1 MRLPA
6 VAIAVAFAAGIALG
20 LCPPLVALQTSPH
33 FLQLSLTLA
42 AVLIALSVFLLR
54 RSALLAG
61 ASSLVVWLLLGII
74 GVAITQQ
81 PPPPNYVLRLV
92 EAGTIDLHTPL
103 RWQGTLRD
111 EPTDLPW
118 GTSLDLQLTSVEF
131 QQQSL
136 AISGGLRVTYN
147 PVGAQHAAP
156 HPGTDLQALSAPALP
171 AALRSLHSGDQVSIT
186 TEARLPQFF
195 RDEGAFDRRAYLRQ
209 QGVDLTATLRA
220 PELLEVVATSP
231 TFARNKLARARR
243 RLREELSTLLPG
255 APEEAA
261 VLRAML
267 LGDRSFLDR
276 SESVNFQKTGVFH
289 VLVVAGLHVGAFAAF
304 LFWLARKFRLSRGCT
319 SLAIVLCIV
328 AYVAVVEQRPPVLRA
343 ALMTL
348 LVVLALL
355 FFRRVELLNSVAI
368 AALLLLIASP
378 SLLADSSFQLSFLA
392 MFSIAGVAA
401 PWLER
406 TIEPYARGVHG
417 WRDVTRD
424 VAHPPKIAQ
433 FRIDLRSV
441 ASWLEPRLPSS
452 IAPGVTNFAARALS
466 LFFRVAEMLALT
478 LILQIG
484 MLPMLARD
492 FHRVTL
498 SGPFANLIAVPLTG
512 ILVPLGFVTLLVG
525 WMVPKLGL
533 LLALPLRWLTTVLLH
548 ATAWIAHFPRWSY
561 RIPAPPFW
569 VIFLFFVAAVLLSI
583 SLRSSSSTSSWLKRA
598 AFLSAVTA
606 AALIAIHP
614 FAPSFHRGWLELN
627 VLDVG
632 QGDSLFLVSPAG
644 HTILVDAAGPFT
656 EPFGS
661 GQARG
666 SDPGE
671 DAVSPYL
678 WSRGFQRIDVVA
690 LTHAH
695 QDHLG
700 GLFAI
705 LENFKVDALWIGR
718 EVASSQQKQLEA
730 LAIAKGITTVHELRG
745 ERLNW
750 DGAQLAF
757 LWPQIVPEE
766 VALSAKND
774 DSLVFRVQYGQRS
787 FLLPGDAEKSSERA
801 ILAETA
807 PAEMRADILKIGHH
821 GSKNST
827 TPEFLDAVHP
837 ELAVISA
844 GEENP
849 YGHPSPALLDR
860 LQQAGVL
867 ALRTDQNG
875 AIHIA
880 TDGRD
885 LQVSCFTA
893 CAQAQMQLALSD
905 AQSPNHQQRDQQQ

>member
-1 MRLPA
+1 MKLPA
-6 VAIAVAFAAGIALG
+6 VAIASAFAAGVALG
-20 LCPPLVALQTSPH
+20 LCPPLVTLPTSPH
-33 FLQLSLTLA
+33 FLQFSLSLA
-42 AVLIALSVFLLR
+42 AVLIALSFFLLR
-54 RSALLAG
+54 RGVPVAG
-61 ASSLVVWLLLGII
+61 ASSLVAWLLLGVI
-74 GVAITQQ
+74 GFAITQQ

-118 GTSLDLQLTSVEF
+118 GTSLDIALTSVEF
-131 QQQSL
+131 QQQSI
-136 AISGGLRVTYN
+136 AITGGLRVTSS
-147 PVGAQHAAP
+147 VVAQ
-156 HPGTDLQALSAPALP
+156 TILSARSSARSTTPLP
-171 AALRSLHSGDQVSIT
+171 VLHSGDTISVLTQ
-186 TEARLPQFF
+186 ARLPQFF
-195 RDEGAFDRRAYLRQ
+195 RDDGAFDRRAYLRQ

-220 PELLEVVATSP
+220 PELLQIVAAAPPS
-231 TFARNKLARARR
+231 AKNKLARVRH

-276 SESVNFQKTGVFH
+276 FESVNFQKTGVFH

-304 LFWLARKFRLSRGCT
+304 LFWLARKFRLSRAWT
-319 SLAIVLCIV
+319 SLAIVLCVV

-368 AALLLLIASP
+368 AALLLLVASP
-378 SLLADSSFQLSFLA
+378 SLLTDSSFQLSFLA
-392 MFSIAGVAA
+392 MFSIAGIAV
-401 PWLER
+401 PWLEH
-406 TIEPYARGVHG
+406 TIEPYARGVRG

-424 VAHPPKIAQ
+424 VSHPPKIAQ
-433 FRIDLRSV
+433 FRIDLRSM
-441 ASWLEPRLPSS
+441 ASWLEPRLPFA
-452 IAPGVTNFAARALS
+452 IAPRVTDFAARTLA
-466 LFFRVAEMLALT
+466 LFFRVAEMLVLT
-478 LILQIG
+478 LILQIA

-498 SGPFANLIAVPLTG
+498 SGPLANLVAVPLTG
-512 ILVPLGFVTLLVG
+512 VLVPLGFVTLIAG
-525 WMVPKLGL
+525 WIFPRLGL

-561 RIPAPPFW
+561 RVPAPPLW
-569 VIFLFFVAAVLLSI
+569 LILLFFVATLLLSV
-583 SLRSSSSTSSWLKRA
+583 SLRFSSSASLWLKRA
-598 AFLSAVTA
+598 AFFSAVAA
-606 AALIAIHP
+606 AALIAAHP

-644 HTILVDAAGPFT
+644 HTLLVDAAGPFT
-656 EPFGS
+656 EPFG
-661 GQARG
+661 GG
-666 SDPGE
+666 EPHGPDPGE

-705 LENFKVDALWIGR
+705 LENFKVHALWIGR
-718 EVASSQQKQLEA
+718 EVASNQQKQLEA
-730 LAIAKGITTVHELRG
+730 LAVARGIKVVHELRG
-745 ERLNW
+745 EHLDW

-766 VALSAKND
+766 VAPTVKND
-774 DSLVFRVQYGQRS
+774 DSLVFRIRYGQRS
-787 FLLPGDAEKSSERA
+787 LLLPGDAEKSSERA
-801 ILAETA
+801 ILSETA
-807 PAEMRADILKIGHH
+807 PEELRADILKIGHH

-827 TPEFLDAVHP
+827 TPEFLDAVQP
-837 ELAVISA
+837 KLAVISA

-849 YGHPSPALLDR
+849 YGHPSPMLLDR

-880 TDGRD
+880 TDGKNLR
-885 LQVSCFTA
+885 VSCFTA
-893 CAQAQMQLALSD
+893 CPQIEQRLTLSD
-905 AQSPNHQQRDQQQ
+905 AQSPNNHQGGQQQQVP

>member
-20 LCPPLVALQTSPH
+20 LCPPLAALQTSPH
-33 FLQLSLTLA
+33 FLQLSLSLA
-42 AVLIALSVFLLR
+42 AVLIALSLFLLR
-54 RSALLAG
+54 RSVPVACAPSLLA
-61 ASSLVVWLLLGII
+61 WLLLGVI
-74 GVAITQQ
+74 GVAITLQ

-103 RWQGTLRD
+103 RWHGTLRD
-111 EPTDLPW
+111 EPADLPW
-118 GTSLDLQLTSVEF
+118 GTALDLQLTSVEF
-131 QQQSL
+131 QQQTFP
-136 AISGGLRVTYN
+136 ITGGLRVTYS
-147 PVGAQHAAP
+147 PAGVQHAAP
-156 HPGTDLQALSAPALP
+156 AFGTLQT
-171 AALRSLHSGDQVSIT
+171 LHSGDQLSIT
-186 TEARLPQFF
+186 TQARLPQYF

-220 PELLEVVATSP
+220 PELLEIAAISP
-231 TFARNKLARARR
+231 ASAKNKLARARHK
-243 RLREELSTLLPG
+243 LREELSTLLPG
-255 APEEAA
+255 AIEESA

-304 LFWLARKFRLSRGCT
+304 LFWLARKFRLSRGWT
-319 SLAIVLCIV
+319 SLAIVVCVI

-343 ALMTL
+343 ALMTMI
-348 LVVLALL
+348 VVLALL
-355 FFRRVELLNSVAI
+355 FFRRVELLNSIAI
-368 AALLLLIASP
+368 AALLLLVASP
-378 SLLADSSFQLSFLA
+378 SLLTDSSFQLSFLA
-392 MFSIAGVAA
+392 MFSIAGIAV
-401 PWLER
+401 PWLEH
-406 TIEPYARGVHG
+406 TIEPYARGVRG

-424 VAHPPKIAQ
+424 VSHPPKIAQ
-433 FRIDLRSV
+433 FRLDLRSV
-441 ASWLEPRLPSS
+441 ALWLEPRLPSM
-452 IAPGVTNFAARALS
+452 IGPRVTNFAARGLS
-466 LFFRVAEMLALT
+466 LFFRVVEMLVLT

-498 SGPFANLIAVPLTG
+498 SGPLANLIAVPLTG
-512 ILVPLGFVTLLVG
+512 ILVPLGFVTLIAG

-561 RIPAPPFW
+561 RIPAPPLW
-569 VIFLFFVAAVLLSI
+569 LILLFFTAALLLSI
-583 SLRSSSSTSSWLKRA
+583 SLRFSSSASLWLKRA
-598 AFLSAVTA
+598 AFLSAIA
-606 AALIAIHP
+606 AAILIATHP
-614 FAPSFHRGWLELN
+614 FVPSIHRGWLELN

-678 WSRGFQRIDVVA
+678 WSRGFQCIDVVA

-705 LENFKVDALWIGR
+705 LENFRVNALWIGR

-730 LAIAKGITTVHELRG
+730 IALVKGVKVVHELRG
-745 ERLNW
+745 EHFDW

-766 VALSAKND
+766 VAPSAKND
-774 DSLVFRVQYGQRS
+774 DSLVLRVQFGQRG

-801 ILAETA
+801 MLAETE
-807 PAEMRADILKIGHH
+807 PEELRADILKIGHH

-827 TPEFLDAVHP
+827 TPEFLDAVQP
-837 ELAVISA
+837 KLAVIST

-867 ALRTDQNG
+867 ALRTDLNG

-880 TDGRD
+880 TDGKS

-893 CAQAQMQLALSD
+893 CPQAQMQLTLSE
-905 AQSPNHQQRDQQQ
+905 AQSPNNHQGDQQQ